1 MVAETGSPAAIGYGG
16 SLKKQPQ
23 LQPCLQS
30 HEDGAVHASPQLLRA
45 RSIECSQDRR
55 TTDPFFYP
63 TTVTPLTAYGL
74 TTADQTPP
82 LRTGLR
88 DQPALPAHRD
98 SPKEDVPP
106 LFVNAPLQS
115 YLDQPED
122 MRMLQ
127 EQNDILAKQVQALE
141 HAKSLAAV
149 QSAQAMQK
157 IRARQDLLRRE
168 ALSAIHN
175 SKEMQAEFGQPLHQ
189 AAHSS
194 PGRASSS
201 AEPVRAESASPS
213 PGSPSIPEQPL
224 WKPEVWSDIPQRSSS
239 ASAPPHLKPEDAVHE
254 RAAAG
259 ATAGRSVG
267 QSGQVAPSSKAKPAS
282 NRFEA
287 ASDPQQASRP
297 QAGDLAKSD
306 ITAMANRILTAH
318 NVGPSSGSSQDG
330 TSQLPLST
338 LPNGTPYV
346 DAMGNPLGPTKG
358 RELPNIKDDVP
369 TLPDVRKLEI
379 QKPSELGQGPGAT
392 MQAQASSSQQLLS
405 SLELQAIRSS
415 HPEPLESAR
424 THETTVVGPKM
435 EAASTVSGTHP
446 RVVHERAPNSAR
458 ALQATVLATPPG
470 ASTYRESEV
479 GVAEAGAGAGPIGE
493 LPSVSA
499 AVAVIESAKAPSQ
512 SVVSTPSQQM
522 QIGGAADAAAG
533 AAVLVPPSSPLLDT
547 PVGNRSSQKEDPPS
561 SQRPLRRDYSAP
573 LENGMR
579 GRRRAEEANA
589 RRERS
594 APRAV
599 SSTQLQGASDAAPLG
614 DSSKGPLRNL
624 PPDASEE
631 LKAELEECLDMI
643 RWCGDSLT
651 RENLQDLKNTTRPA
665 AVVKDVLEAV
675 ALLIGQPET
684 RWDKLK
690 RLIAAPTFLE
700 RIQRLSFQQSV
711 SRDTFRKLRDRLQ
724 HPDFD
729 EEQIK
734 QVCVPVVPLA
744 MWCRAIGVYLS
755 KTKFRGGPEIRP
767 VAGAGAAGTMQP
779 HGQLDQ
785 LPPNESYLVFDP
797 DIRNMSDDELRC
809 VQNLTISRPNVGTI
823 SFHGITD
830 CTNLDFERIVRL
842 EIGEV
847 LVYPDSSTK
856 PDIGI
861 GLNKAATVTMYEC
874 WPPNGRK
881 HLQDPKSQERY
892 RNKIKTMTEEKH
904 AAAARFLDYDCNTGI
919 WKFSVEHF

>member
-1 MVAETGSPAAIGYGG
+1 
-16 SLKKQPQ
+16 
-23 LQPCLQS
+23 
-30 HEDGAVHASPQLLRA
+30 
-45 RSIECSQDRR
+45 
-55 TTDPFFYP
+55 
-63 TTVTPLTAYGL
+63 
-74 TTADQTPP
+74 
-82 LRTGLR
+82 
-88 DQPALPAHRD
+88 
-98 SPKEDVPP
+98 
-106 LFVNAPLQS
+106 
-115 YLDQPED
+115 
-122 MRMLQ
+122 
-127 EQNDILAKQVQALE
+127 
-141 HAKSLAAV
+141 
-149 QSAQAMQK
+149 
-157 IRARQDLLRRE
+157 
-168 ALSAIHN
+168 
-175 SKEMQAEFGQPLHQ
+175 
-189 AAHSS
+189 
-194 PGRASSS
+194 
-201 AEPVRAESASPS
+201 
-213 PGSPSIPEQPL
+213 
-224 WKPEVWSDIPQRSSS
+224 
-239 ASAPPHLKPEDAVHE
+239 
-254 RAAAG
+254 
-259 ATAGRSVG
+259 
-267 QSGQVAPSSKAKPAS
+267 
-282 NRFEA
+282 
-287 ASDPQQASRP
+287 
-297 QAGDLAKSD
+297 
-306 ITAMANRILTAH
+306 
-318 NVGPSSGSSQDG
+318 
-330 TSQLPLST
+330 
-338 LPNGTPYV
+338 
-346 DAMGNPLGPTKG
+346 
-358 RELPNIKDDVP
+358 
-369 TLPDVRKLEI
+369 
-379 QKPSELGQGPGAT
+379 
-392 MQAQASSSQQLLS
+392 
-405 SLELQAIRSS
+405 
-415 HPEPLESAR
+415 
-424 THETTVVGPKM
+424 
-435 EAASTVSGTHP
+435 
-446 RVVHERAPNSAR
+446 
-458 ALQATVLATPPG
+458 
-470 ASTYRESEV
+470 
-479 GVAEAGAGAGPIGE
+479 
-493 LPSVSA
+493 
-499 AVAVIESAKAPSQ
+499 
-512 SVVSTPSQQM
+512 
-522 QIGGAADAAAG
+522 
-533 AAVLVPPSSPLLDT
+533 
-547 PVGNRSSQKEDPPS
+547 
-561 SQRPLRRDYSAP
+561 
-573 LENGMR
+573 MR

-643 RWCGDSLT
+643 RWCGDSQT

-809 VQNLTISRPNVGTI
+809 VQNLTVSRPNVGTI